1 MEVMYVSP
9 LQKEQSSD
17 STFLRLRSVLFAK
30 KLLLHILYWKTLN
43 FVSTV
48 TKRGNRYIDFKSKS
62 ILLKCPA

>member
-1 MEVMYVSP
+1 MCASSP

-30 KLLLHILYWKTLN
+30 KLLLHVLYWKTLN

-48 TKRGNRYIDFKSKS
+48 TERGNRYIDFQSKS
-62 ILLKCPA
+62 ILLKYPS